1 MKTFVKGLLTLGICL
16 TISHAA
22 FCQST
27 GKAIYYYNPQWSP
40 DGSSIV
46 FESNRVGGKSS
57 IFAMSPDGSNIRKI
71 TDTLFDY
78 GQPSWS
84 GDGKHLVYYG
94 SDHPMQLFTNSSKGR
109 DQKQL
114 STPGLDAYEP
124 SWSSQNKI
132 AFDSKPLNTVPN
144 EIAVMNPDGTGFTK
158 LTSSE
163 KYDCSSPQW
172 SPDGKKILFQ
182 RSLSIHKQ
190 WKDIT
195 KEEMEEKQKSAELM
209 IMDDDGSNQHTLVAN
224 IGPEVALTWSHD
236 GKTIYYITK
245 KDQSVILYKMSV
257 DKKSSEP
264 VLTLSGT
271 IYSISVSS
279 DEKLA
284 LYAAEREKKHAV
296 YIQDLKTKTERQI
309 IGD

>member
-1 MKTFVKGLLTLGICL
+1 MKTFVKELLTLTIYA

-22 FCQST
+22 FSQ

-46 FESNRVGGKSS
+46 FESNRDGGKSS
-57 IFAMSPDGSNIRKI
+57 IYTMSPDGNNIRKI

-84 GDGKHLVYYG
+84 ADGKHLVYYG
-94 SDHPMQLFTNSSKGR
+94 SDHPMQLFINSNQGSA
-109 DQKQL
+109 QKQL
-114 STPGLDAYEP
+114 PTPGLDAYEP

-144 EIAVMNPDGTGFTK
+144 EIAVMNADGTGFAK
-158 LTSSE
+158 LTSSA

-195 KEEMEEKQKSAELM
+195 KEEMEQKQKSAELM
-209 IMDDDGSNQHTLVAN
+209 IMNADGSDARTLVSY
-224 IGPEVALTWSHD
+224 IGSEVALTWSHD

-245 KDQSVILYKMSV
+245 KDQAVILYKMSI
-257 DKKSSEP
+257 DKSSAEL

-271 IYSISVSS
+271 IYSISVSP
-279 DEKLA
+279 DEKLV

-296 YIQDLKTKTERQI
+296 YVQDLKTKTERNI
-309 IGD
+309 LGN